1 MSELYS
7 PVNDSG
13 PLMKGLII
21 GGLGIVHVFLAQFAI
36 GGRVLAC
43 WFEWLRGTQRSTLSR
58 EFIDRYFKVLVLIS
72 FILRALTGV
81 AL

>member
-7 PVNDSG
+7 PVNDFG
-13 PLMKGLII
+13 LLMKWLVI

-36 GGRVLAC
+36 GGGMLAC
-43 WFEWLRGTQRSTLSR
+43 WFEWLHGTRRSTLSR
-58 EFIDRYFKVLVLIS
+58 EFINRYFKVLVLIR
-72 FILRALTGV
+72 FILRAITGV

>member
-36 GGRVLAC
+36 GG
-43 WFEWLRGTQRSTLSR
+43 GM
-58 EFIDRYFKVLVLIS
+58 LV
-72 FILRALTGV
+72 
-81 AL
+81 